1 MENESLLILPVREKL
16 CEQDIMN
23 RTILTCS
30 LDELVTGKETEQ
42 QEKQEEPEVVIPP
55 QTEPKIVYVEK
66 PIMPTIS
73 AAQILGMMGF
83 ST

>member
-30 LDELVTGKETEQ
+30 VEPGKASFGKTALR
-42 QEKQEEPEVVIPP
+42 VR
-55 QTEPKIVYVEK
+55 
-66 PIMPTIS
+66 
-73 AAQILGMMGF
+73 
-83 ST
+83 